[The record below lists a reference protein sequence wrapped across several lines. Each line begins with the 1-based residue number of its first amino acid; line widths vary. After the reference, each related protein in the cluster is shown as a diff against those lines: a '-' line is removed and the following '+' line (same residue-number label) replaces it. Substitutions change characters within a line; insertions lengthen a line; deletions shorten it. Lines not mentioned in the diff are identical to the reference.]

1 MQLSIPISNFKNL
14 RSNAMDRTHKP
25 LVSVMRL
32 LAALAAMA
40 RIAPSSWA
48 AGVQAVNGCNSN
60 GFSYS
65 TAML

>member
-1 MQLSIPISNFKNL
+1 
-14 RSNAMDRTHKP
+14 MDRTHKP

-32 LAALAAMA
+32 LAALAVMA